1 LCPGATRDDLL
12 AVCLGMLM
20 LLLYITLY
28 LQNILGYS
36 PFQAGSAT

>member
-1 LCPGATRDDLL
+1 MCPRATRDDLL

-20 LLLYITLY
+20 LLLITLY